1 MGQGT
6 TALINEPMGVFAFLA
21 ALVALVFWVSELPR
35 CKKLFEV
42 VPPVIYVYFLPMLA
56 TTAGITPAASP
67 LYEWTVPYLLLF
79 ALLMLMMSVDLGSVA
94 RLGPV
99 ALFMVAAGTVGI
111 VIGGPI
117 SLMLFKGMLPPDAW
131 TGFAAL
137 SGSWIGGTANMV
149 AIAESVGTSAD
160 AMGPVIVVDTVVGYG
175 WMGVLIAMVGLQ
187 GRFDR
192 RTKARTD
199 AIEQTNRRLEAM
211 KSERRPLTLRHAVVM
226 IGFGMA
232 CAVAAQR
239 LGQRIPALGDPT
251 IISGT
256 TWAILIVVTGGLV
269 LSFTRLRELESVG
282 ASHLGYTALYLLL
295 AGIGAQADLRAV
307 LDAPGLPAGG
317 RRLDRDP
324 PGHPPHRRQDRARPL
339 LLRRDRQ
346 HGEHRRSGLGA
357 GRRRRLP
364 PRHGP
369 DRSADGGRG
378 LHPGDL
384 RGDPVRVVAGAG
396 GGLRAAGAV
405 PGCRVPDVHLLQ
417 EGTGKQRGRRG
428 VPGRT
433 PPGLRHG
440 EGEAMGGVSPLRALE
455 PHSTRRAMGGGGDV
469 REALSR
475 HARQGFI

>member
-67 LYEWTVPYLLLF
+67 LYDWTVPYLLLF

-149 AIAESVGTSAD
+149 AISESVGTSPD

-192 RTKARTD
+192 RTRARTD
-199 AIEQTNRRLEAM
+199 AIEQTNRRLEEM

-307 LDAPGLPAGG
+307 LDAPVYLLAGAVWIAIHLG
-317 RRLDRDP
+317 VLLIAARIV
-324 PGHPPHRRQDRARPL
+324 RAPFFFVAT
-339 LLRRDRQ
+339 
-346 HGEHRRSGLGA
+346 GSMANIGGA
-357 GRRRRLP
+357 A
-364 PRHGP
+364 
-369 DRSADGGRG
+369 SA
-378 LHPGDL
+378 P
-384 RGDPVRVVAGAG
+384 VVAG
-396 GGLRAAGAV
+396 V
-405 PGCRVPDVHLLQ
+405 YH
-417 EGTGKQRGRRG
+417 
-428 VPGRT
+428 
-433 PPGLRHG
+433 
-440 EGEAMGGVSPLRALE
+440 
-455 PHSTRRAMGGGGDV
+455 RAMAPIGLLMAVLGYILGIYAAILCAWLLGQVGG
-469 REALSR
+469 
-475 HARQGFI
+475 

>member
-1 MGQGT
+1 MPQET
-6 TALINEPMGVFAFLA
+6 TALINDPMGVFAFLA
-21 ALVALVFWVSELPR
+21 GLVALIFWVSELPR

-67 LYEWTVPYLLLF
+67 LYDWTVPYLLLF
-79 ALLMLMMSVDLGSVA
+79 ALLMLMVSVDLGSVA

-99 ALFMVAAGTVGI
+99 ALFMVAAGTIGI
-111 VIGGPI
+111 VIGGPT
-117 SLMLFKGMLPPDAW
+117 SLMLFGGMLPEDAW

-149 AIAESVGTSAD
+149 AIAESVGTSPD

-211 KSERRPLTLRHAVVM
+211 KSERRPLTLRYAVVM

-232 CAVAAQR
+232 CAVLAQR
-239 LGQRIPALGDPT
+239 LGQRLPAVGDPT
-251 IISGT
+251 VISGT

-269 LSFTRLRELESVG
+269 LSFTPLRKLETVG

-307 LDAPGLPAGG
+307 LDAPVYLLAGAVWIAIHLG
-317 RRLDRDP
+317 VLLVAARIV
-324 PGHPPHRRQDRARPL
+324 RAPFFFVAT
-339 LLRRDRQ
+339 
-346 HGEHRRSGLGA
+346 GSMANIGGA
-357 GRRRRLP
+357 A
-364 PRHGP
+364 
-369 DRSADGGRG
+369 SA
-378 LHPGDL
+378 P
-384 RGDPVRVVAGAG
+384 VVAG
-396 GGLRAAGAV
+396 V
-405 PGCRVPDVHLLQ
+405 YH
-417 EGTGKQRGRRG
+417 
-428 VPGRT
+428 
-433 PPGLRHG
+433 
-440 EGEAMGGVSPLRALE
+440 
-455 PHSTRRAMGGGGDV
+455 RAMAPIGLLMAVAGYILGIYAAIVCAWLLGLVGG
-469 REALSR
+469 
-475 HARQGFI
+475 

>member
-1 MGQGT
+1 MPQET
-6 TALINEPMGVFAFLA
+6 TALINDPMGVFAFLA
-21 ALVALVFWVSELPR
+21 GLVALIFWVSELPR

-67 LYEWTVPYLLLF
+67 LYDWTVPYLLLF
-79 ALLMLMMSVDLGSVA
+79 ALLMLMVSVDLGSVA

-117 SLMLFKGMLPPDAW
+117 SLMLFGGMLPEDAW

-149 AIAESVGTSAD
+149 AIAESVGTSPD

-211 KSERRPLTLRHAVVM
+211 KSERRPLTLRYAVVM

-232 CAVAAQR
+232 CAVLAQR
-239 LGQRIPALGDPT
+239 LGQRFPAVGDPT

-269 LSFTRLRELESVG
+269 LSFTPLRKLETVG

-307 LDAPGLPAGG
+307 LDAPVYLLAGAVWIAIHLG
-317 RRLDRDP
+317 ILLIAARIV
-324 PGHPPHRRQDRARPL
+324 RAPL
-339 LLRRDRQ
+339 FFVAT
-346 HGEHRRSGLGA
+346 GSMANIGGA
-357 GRRRRLP
+357 A
-364 PRHGP
+364 
-369 DRSADGGRG
+369 SA
-378 LHPGDL
+378 P
-384 RGDPVRVVAGAG
+384 VVAG
-396 GGLRAAGAV
+396 V
-405 PGCRVPDVHLLQ
+405 YH
-417 EGTGKQRGRRG
+417 
-428 VPGRT
+428 
-433 PPGLRHG
+433 
-440 EGEAMGGVSPLRALE
+440 
-455 PHSTRRAMGGGGDV
+455 RAMAPIGLLMAVAGYILGIYAAILCAWLLGLVGG
-469 REALSR
+469 
-475 HARQGFI
+475 